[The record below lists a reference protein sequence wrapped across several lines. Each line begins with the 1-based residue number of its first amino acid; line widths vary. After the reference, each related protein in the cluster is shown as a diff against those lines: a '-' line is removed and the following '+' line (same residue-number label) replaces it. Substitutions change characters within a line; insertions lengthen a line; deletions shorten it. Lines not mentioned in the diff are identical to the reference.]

1 MPHDPSRERYA
12 VFVND
17 ELAERAPVFK
27 SRELARQWLAQRSPG
42 EGYTGAAVRNVRE
55 EAARLRVR
63 VRELTARAD
72 ALDATITP
80 VSPKAES
87 RQRNRLRREA
97 TKLSTRIVKLN
108 AIRYPG
114 KAIIRP
120 SAGNELESRRGPYSR
135 YGTASYVAVLPGGLP
150 GLGKKR

>member
-63 VRELTARAD
+63 VRELTARW
-72 ALDATITP
+72 T
-80 VSPKAES
+80 
-87 RQRNRLRREA
+87 
-97 TKLSTRIVKLN
+97 
-108 AIRYPG
+108 
-114 KAIIRP
+114 RP
-120 SAGNELESRRGPYSR
+120 SRPSRRRRRAGSATVCAGKR
-135 YGTASYVAVLPGGLP
+135 RNCRRAS
-150 GLGKKR
+150 